1 MIHLTAKVDNA
12 EAKRKF
18 KELETSARNSIKGDR
33 NRIKGHGAVNG

>member
-18 KELETSARNSIKGDR
+18 KELETSARNSIKG
-33 NRIKGHGAVNG
+33 IETESKG